1 MQKQPQVDNDTTTKS
16 NNKQDNPGDDDNR
29 REVKELTP
37 EQIENIV
44 DVGDRGRQSSND
56 PPEPDPSDI
65 YPPPPP
71 LPSEPEPTDELEG
84 DDNQEPI
91 PSILDQINKEK
102 TLQKKKDMIAFLSEL
117 AKAPSRNLTDIA
129 NKLNISPRTA
139 TRYVKEYVEVV
150 KESLHNKQYPES
162 VLLHYNSD
170 ISRHDNLLRVFELD
184 QLKDIIKRYAQYD
197 IDVILNRT
205 LNSDDS
211 SNNTVQK
218 SVALDSS
225 PNPLLN
231 NGGAPQFNSQQQQ
244 SPPYNDEVIP
254 EFNDGF
260 REISRIED
268 GITALQLIRF
278 GLATLF
284 GQRVKMQIA
293 LMIGDDAAPF
303 LMDEN
308 RFKSLLLMAK
318 IEAPR
323 AQYFID
329 WLKTKAKHVSHPIGF
344 LSYSSISG
352 NPYYGSDQSHGGGV
366 SQQQQG
372 GGQGQGSQQGQWGA
386 EEVDQTDRFLY
397 DMKVYIKGYAPSHPM
412 NVEALR
418 KYNEE
423 KKEEEQLK
431 MMNRKMEMMMKMQ
444 LMNSMTQMGG
454 QGQQQGHGG
463 MGMFT
468 PEMLLLTGM
477 GHYEKTGVTEDG
489 KVTWGIV
496 PNAAAGGMQGPN
508 GQGLPGS
515 SSPVDQVTSTMGMLK
530 EVIGFMATMNKPN
543 EQSSSM
549 MNGIFQALVEKAIN
563 GTDKVDE
570 IGRTLHLIN
579 EIKGPQLPTL
589 MPGAPGAPAPPID
602 PTVAIETTRMQTDKE
617 FGLRLLDLKKEEMD
631 LKRERLRQGDQEAS
645 QNLQALMGGLSGVI
659 PEVISTV
666 KGLFL
671 NKQGQA
677 GPGMMPT
684 TTQPEPGS
692 ENNPVNT
699 LIKMEYEKERRRQQL
714 DADRRKMKWQEEM
727 ARKNAEY
734 ELERQRHMNGGGIQ
748 SQQPQPGNF
757 NQPSQRV
764 SATTRVSGYVPE
776 TEMVQIHE
784 PPVQQQQPQQP
795 PQSNVTPQSFMSY
808 EVPALENGISEIN
821 ERIKELEKYKAS
833 MAAARHDKI
842 VNTNVSIPIQQQ
854 PEPEPEEPNYAELID
869 NVSTDQYDPDYT
881 GMPLD
886 EGTVETEVTAETKRA
901 ADDEKEVVDV

>member
-1 MQKQPQVDNDTTTKS
+1 MSNQRRRQADDSNTTKTDDKPDDPRKDNDS
-16 NNKQDNPGDDDNR
+16 

-44 DVGDRGRQSSND
+44 EVAGVPSDDHDDDN
-56 PPEPDPSDI
+56 PSDI
-65 YPPPPP
+65 YPPI
-71 LPSEPEPTDELEG
+71 LPTDEIEQEE
-84 DDNQEPI
+84 DDDDDHPPQPNQSQPI

-102 TLQKKKDMIAFLSEL
+102 GIQKRKDMIVFLQEL
-117 AKAPSRNLTDIA
+117 AKAPSRNLTDVA
-129 NKLNISPRTA
+129 TKLNMSPRTA
-139 TRYVKEYVEVV
+139 QRYVKEYVEVV
-150 KESLHNKQYPES
+150 KESLHNKLYPES
-162 VLLHYNSD
+162 VLIHYNSNLPKQF
-170 ISRHDNLLRVFELD
+170 SLLRVFELD
-184 QLKDIIKRYAQYD
+184 QLKEIIKRYAQYD

-205 LNSDDS
+205 LNNDDQTNS
-211 SNNTVQK
+211 GVQK
-218 SVALDSS
+218 AVALNDY
-225 PNPLLN
+225 PTKNNPLLN
-231 NGGAPQFNSQQQQ
+231 NSGPGPGPQPQ
-244 SPPYNDEVIP
+244 SPPFNDEVIQ
-254 EFNDGF
+254 EIDDGF

-278 GLATLF
+278 GLVTLF
-284 GQRVKMQIA
+284 GQRTKIQIA
-293 LMIGDDAAPF
+293 LMIGDDVTPF

-308 RFKSLLLMAK
+308 RFKNLLVMAK

-329 WLKTKAKHVSHPIGF
+329 WLKTKAKHVAHPTGF

-352 NPYYGSDQSHGGGV
+352 NHYYGTQDQSVGSMNG
-366 SQQQQG
+366 S
-372 GGQGQGSQQGQWGA
+372 GSQSGGAPSGQSWGA
-386 EEVDQTDRFLY
+386 EEIDQTDRFLY

-418 KYNEE
+418 KYNED

-454 QGQQQGHGG
+454 GGQQQNNGG

-508 GQGLPGS
+508 GQGGAGG
-515 SSPVDQVTSTMGMLK
+515 PVDQVTSTMGMLK

-549 MNGIFQALVEKAIN
+549 MNGIFQALVDKAIN

-570 IGRTLHLIN
+570 LGRTLHLIN
-579 EIKGPQLPTL
+579 EIKGPQLPNMMG
-589 MPGAPGAPAPPID
+589 MPGAPGAPPPPLD

-617 FGLRLLDLKKEEMD
+617 FGLRLLDLKKDELE

-671 NKQGQA
+671 NKQGGA
-677 GPGMMPT
+677 GPGMMA
-684 TTQPEPGS
+684 QPGMGGGAAIGEGG

-699 LIKMEYEKERRRQQL
+699 LIKMEYEKERRRQQSI
-714 DADRRKMKWQEEM
+714 AESRKMKWQEEM
-727 ARKNAEY
+727 SRKNAEY
-734 ELERQRHMNGGGIQ
+734 ELEMNRLRNN
-748 SQQPQPGNF
+748 SSNMQQPGAGF
-757 NQPSQRV
+757 NQPSHRVIQR
-764 SATTRVSGYVPE
+764 APE
-776 TEMVQIHE
+776 TEMVQINE
-784 PPVQQQQPQQP
+784 PPPPPPPASPQQQPQP
-795 PQSNVTPQSFMSY
+795 VQSNVTPQSFSSY

-821 ERIKELEKYKAS
+821 ERIRELEKYKAS

-842 VNTNVSIPIQQQ
+842 VNTNVSVPIQQPQ
-854 PEPEPEEPNYAELID
+854 PEEPTNYAELID
-869 NVSTDQYDPDYT
+869 NVQTDQYDPDFT
-881 GMPLD
+881 GIPD
-886 EGTVETEVTAETKRA
+886 EGTTTAEVTENKVIG
-901 ADDEKEVVDV
+901 DDEKEVVDI